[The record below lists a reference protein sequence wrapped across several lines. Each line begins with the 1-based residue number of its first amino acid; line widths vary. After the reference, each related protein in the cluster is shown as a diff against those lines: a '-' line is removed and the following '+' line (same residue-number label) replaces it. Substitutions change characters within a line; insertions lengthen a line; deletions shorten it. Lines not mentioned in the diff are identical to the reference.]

1 MVRGAFFY
9 LEVEKR
15 NEVAKTSPGEFIRQV
30 RAEGSKVVWPT
41 RKETVTTAI
50 MVLIMTIIL
59 AIFFFG
65 VDSLFN
71 TIVQFL
77 LGLLA

>member
-1 MVRGAFFY
+1 
-9 LEVEKR
+9 
-15 NEVAKTSPGEFIRQV
+15 VAKITPGEFVRQV
-30 RAEGSKVVWPT
+30 RVEGIQKVHWPS
-41 RKETVTTAI
+41 RKETVTTAV
-50 MVLIMTIIL
+50 MVLIMTTLL

-65 VDSLFN
+65 IDSLFN